1 MTNRTIRLSQ
11 TLSPFGVGAIYDYR
25 GESLIACDISRWGG
39 RGERIR
45 SQRLEHALGV
55 EQLKMPPSQTSLW
68 GTAPPIPYF
77 RFPQWLFC
85 PRCRRMTQWSPRNEE
100 PGSEPTCSAAHRR
113 TQLVPM
119 RFVMVCENGHMSD
132 MPWDYWAHSGRDN
145 TANQNQCDSREL
157 EFLTQGGAGGGLAS
171 LVVRCRKCRARRS
184 LDGIAGKDA
193 LNAVGLKCRGKQP
206 WQYPDQAEQCG
217 ATPQALQRGASNV
230 YFAHTESA
238 LEIPPES
245 HRSSDSAIVIC
256 VTNNPNFNALLSGG
270 LDGVIAPAL
279 IRMIADDCHCS
290 EAEVRRIAADEIR
303 ARGGGFARSVTTAS
317 KGDGGAAQQ
326 GLREGE
332 WLAFVTRDPEQ
343 RNEDTFVT
351 REVSPV
357 LTAPQGSAPNPV
369 SSEISRRLDK
379 VVLALRLRE
388 VRALKGFSRYRYSEE
403 RMVSPSL
410 GVELRPSWLPA
421 IEVFGEGVFV
431 SLNETALKAWETMP
445 QVKER
450 AGILSTRQKDSEFGR
465 RLPDATPRFLLL
477 HTLAH
482 LLIRE
487 LAARC
492 GYGAASLRERIYS
505 SALGAEQP
513 MAGVLIYTA
522 AGDVEGTLGGLVRQ
536 GEPPRFAEALA
547 GALLAAS
554 WCSADPL
561 CGESGGQGMGSLN
574 LASCHACTLVSET
587 SCEFGNAL
595 LDRSLVVGGG
605 GCEQPFFAEVLSA
618 LNAQTVAGRRD
629 H

>member
-45 SQRLEHALGV
+45 SQRLERALGV
-55 EQLKMPPSQTSLW
+55 EQLRMPPSQISLW

-85 PRCRRMTQWSPRNEE
+85 PRCRRMVYWTPKSEE
-100 PGSEPTCSAAHRR
+100 PGSEPTCSAAHKR

-132 MPWDYWAHSGRDN
+132 LPWDFWAHSGADK
-145 TANQNQCDSREL
+145 TANQKQCDSRDL
-157 EFLTQGGAGGGLAS
+157 EFLTQSRAGGGLAS

-184 LDGIAGKDA
+184 LDGIAGKDS
-193 LNAVGLKCRGKQP
+193 LSHLKLTCRGKQP
-206 WQYPDQAEQCG
+206 WQYTDQAVQCG
-217 ATPQALQRGASNV
+217 ATPQAVQRGASNV

-245 HRSSDSAIVIC
+245 HRSTDSATAIC

-270 LDGVIAPAL
+270 LDGVIAPTL
-279 IRMIADDCHCS
+279 MRMIADDCSCS
-290 EAEVRRIAADEIR
+290 ETEVRRIAAEEIS
-303 ARGGGFARSVTTAS
+303 ARGGFARGVT
-317 KGDGGAAQQ
+317 AAPPEDSRAARQV
-326 GLREGE
+326 LREGE
-332 WLAFVTRDPEQ
+332 WLAFVTPDLQ
-343 RNEDTFVT
+343 QGNEDTFVT

-357 LTAPQGSAPNPV
+357 LVTQQDMPPNPV
-369 SSEISRRLDK
+369 SIEISRRLDK

-410 GVELRPSWLPA
+410 DVELTPSWLPA
-421 IEVFGEGVFV
+421 IEVFGEGLFV
-431 SLNETALKAWETMP
+431 SLSETALKAWETMP
-445 QVKER
+445 EIKDR
-450 AGILSTRQKDSEFGR
+450 AGILEARRKDSEFER

-492 GYGAASLRERIYS
+492 GYGAASLRETIYS
-505 SALGAEQP
+505 SAPDAEQP

-536 GEPPRFAEALA
+536 GEPPRLAEALA

-561 CGESGGQGMGSLN
+561 CGESGGQGLGSLN

-595 LDRSLVVGGG
+595 LDRSLLVGGG

-618 LNAQTVAGRRD
+618 LHAQSTSRRGVG
-629 H
+629 